1 MASVSASHLII
12 FVASLV
18 IAAGVVGTLT
28 TGVERVSSSIDDGS
42 LDVSQQIRM
51 DMSVISD
58 SGVEYPNGEQ
68 YDDADDD
75 DDVVIHVRNTGSQS
89 VPIDES
95 EFDLVLNGQFLVGG
109 NDDGEFTVED
119 ANDDETVWRPGNVV
133 QITINNPDLNDG
145 NGDNRLFITVNGDE
159 ELFEFR
165 AD

>member
-58 SGVEYPNGEQ
+58 SGHM
-68 YDDADDD
+68 YDSGSNIT
-75 DDVVIHVRNTGSQS
+75 IHVRNTGSQQVAIERSS
-89 VPIDES
+89 V
-95 EFDLVLNGQFLVGG
+95 DLVLNGQFL
-109 NDDGEFTVED
+109 GEEEYTVSD
-119 ANDDETVWRPGNVV
+119 ANGDENIWRPGGVIAVDIDASNFESS
-133 QITINNPDLNDG
+133 TDY
-145 NGDNRLFITVNGDE
+145 RLFLTVNADE

-165 AD
+165 TA

>member
-58 SGVEYPNGEQ
+58 PGSYEVG
-68 YDDADDD
+68 
-75 DDVVIHVRNTGSQS
+75 DDVVIHVRNTGSQP
-89 VPIDES
+89 VPIEASSIDVV
-95 EFDLVLNGQFLVGG
+95 FNGQFIG
-109 NDDGEFTVED
+109 DDDITIED
-119 ANDDETVWRPGNVV
+119 ANGNSDVWRPNDVV
-133 QITINNPDLNDG
+133 EITLDG
-145 NGDNRLFITVNGDE
+145 ESVDSGDHRLLLTVNSDE

-165 AD
+165 GS

>member
-58 SGVEYPNGEQ
+58 SGATYTEGTQ
-68 YDDADDD
+68 L
-75 DDVVIHVRNTGSQS
+75 VVHVRNTGSQS
-89 VPIDES
+89 VPLDQSAVDIV
-95 EFDLVLNGQFLVGG
+95 FNGQFL
-109 NDDGEFTVED
+109 GEGDFTIED
-119 ANDDETVWRPGNVV
+119 ANDDENEETVWRPGEVV
-133 QITINNPDLNDG
+133 EIEVTGADIEE
-145 NGDNRLFITVNGDE
+145 GDNRFFITVNGDE

-165 AD
+165 GENNE

>member
-58 SGVEYPNGEQ
+58 SGFVYDSNSHVE
-68 YDDADDD
+68 
-75 DDVVIHVRNTGSQS
+75 IHVRNTGSQS
-89 VPIDES
+89 VPIEPSAVDV
-95 EFDLVLNGQFLVGG
+95 VLEGQFLVGADDI
-109 NDDGEFTVED
+109 DDGDFTIED
-119 ANDDETVWRPGNVV
+119 ANGGETVWRPGNVV
-133 QITINNPDLNDG
+133 KITINAESVDS
-145 NGDNRLFITVNGDE
+145 GDNRLFLTVNGDE

-165 AD
+165 AEEE

>member
-51 DMSVISD
+51 DMSVVSD
-58 SGVEYPNGEQ
+58 SGHL
-68 YDDADDD
+68 YDSSTNIT
-75 DDVVIHVRNTGSQS
+75 IHVRNTGSQQ
-89 VPIDES
+89 VPIERS
-95 EFDLVLNGQFLVGG
+95 SVDLVLNGQFLTE
-109 NDDGEFTVED
+109 DEYTVSD
-119 ANDDETVWRPGNVV
+119 ANGDENIWRPGSVIAIDID
-133 QITINNPDLNDG
+133 QGKFESGTDH
-145 NGDNRLFITVNGDE
+145 RLFLTVNGDE

-165 AD
+165 TA

>member
-51 DMSVISD
+51 DMTVISD
-58 SGVEYPNGEQ
+58 PGVEYPTNGEE
-68 YDDADDD
+68 
-75 DDVVIHVRNTGSQS
+75 DVIIHVRNTGSQS
-89 VPIDES
+89 VQIDES
-95 EFDLVLNGQFLVGG
+95 EFDLVLNGNFLAEG
-109 NDDGEFTVED
+109 DDGFTVHD
-119 ANDDETVWRPGNVV
+119 ANGDETVWRPGSVV
-133 QITINNPDLNDG
+133 ELRIDDDHVNDDG
-145 NGDNRLFITVNGDE
+145 GDNRLFLTVNGDE

-165 AD
+165 GE

>member
-42 LDVSQQIRM
+42 LDVSQQISM
-51 DMSVISD
+51 DMAIISD
-58 SGVEYPNGEQ
+58 PGEPNFNGE
-68 YDDADDD
+68 DELT
-75 DDVVIHVRNTGSQS
+75 INVRNTGSQP

-95 EFDLVLNGQFLVGG
+95 AVDIVFNGRFIAEFEIN
-109 NDDGEFTVED
+109 D
-119 ANDDETVWRPGNVV
+119 ANDNGNALWRPGDVIEIKISGISF
-133 QITINNPDLNDG
+133 QE
-145 NGDNRLFITVNGDE
+145 DNRLFLTVNGDE

-165 AD
+165 GP

>member
-58 SGVEYPNGEQ
+58 SGHL
-68 YDDADDD
+68 YDSSGNIT
-75 DDVVIHVRNTGSQS
+75 IHVRNTGSQQVAIERSS
-89 VPIDES
+89 V
-95 EFDLVLNGQFLVGG
+95 DLVLNGQFLSE
-109 NDDGEFTVED
+109 NDYTVSD
-119 ANDDETVWRPGNVV
+119 ANGDENTWRPGGVIAIDIDASNFESG
-133 QITINNPDLNDG
+133 TDY
-145 NGDNRLFITVNGDE
+145 RLFLTVNGDE

-165 AD
+165 TS

>member
-58 SGVEYPNGEQ
+58 SGADFNS
-68 YDDADDD
+68 DDD
-75 DDVVIHVRNTGSQS
+75 LVIYVRNTGSQS
-89 VPIDES
+89 VPIETS
-95 EFDLVLNGQFLVGG
+95 AFDIVLNGNFVAAF
-109 NDDGEFTVED
+109 EVVD
-119 ANDDETVWRPGNVV
+119 ANEEEETVWRPGEVV
-133 QITINNPDLNDG
+133 EITIDDSNVDS
-145 NGDNRLFITVNGDE
+145 GDNRLFLTVNSDE
-159 ELFEFR
+159 ELFEFN
-165 AD
+165 AN